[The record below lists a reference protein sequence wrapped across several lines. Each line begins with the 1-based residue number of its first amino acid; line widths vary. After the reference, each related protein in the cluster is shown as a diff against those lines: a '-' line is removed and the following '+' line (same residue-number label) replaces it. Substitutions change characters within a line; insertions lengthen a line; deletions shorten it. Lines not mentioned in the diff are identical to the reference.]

1 MPAKQ
6 TRAYTCTHACHT
18 GAAEEQEDGCQK
30 VDEQLLR
37 LEVANSV
44 ASKYEAYVCPVSFD
58 LMQVCVCVCV

>member
-1 MPAKQ
+1 VLQ
-6 TRAYTCTHACHT
+6 Q
-18 GAAEEQEDGCQK
+18 EQEDGCQR

-58 LMQVCVCVCV
+58 LMQVCVCVCVKERERERWLKAVVPHI